1 MTRERKDI
9 LVYDV
14 PDEIREALIQEA
26 RAADMSI
33 NDMAVGILCKR
44 FRVRH
49 NSTGAP
55 FAEGDV
61 VNLAIR
67 GGARLHQ
74 KIDIERARRGGG
86 TLRGV
91 VLETLALHY
100 DLEPPPIGRR
110 PRTKGGA

>member
-14 PDEIREALIQEA
+14 PDDIREALINEA
-26 RAADMSI
+26 RTVDVSI
-33 NDMAVGILCKR
+33 NDMAVSILAKR

-49 NSTGAP
+49 HSTGAP
-55 FAEGDV
+55 FTDGEAV
-61 VNLAIR
+61 KFAIR
-67 GGARLHQ
+67 VGATLHM
-74 KIDIERARRGGG
+74 KIDIERAKRGGG

-100 DLEPPPIGRR
+100 HLEPPSIGRR